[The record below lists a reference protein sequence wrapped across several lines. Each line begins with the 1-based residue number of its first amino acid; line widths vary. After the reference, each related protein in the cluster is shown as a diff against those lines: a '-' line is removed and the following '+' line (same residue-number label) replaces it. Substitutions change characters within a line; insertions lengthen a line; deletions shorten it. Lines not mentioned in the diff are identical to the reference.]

1 MGMLKTVAQAW
12 KVAEIRSKM
21 IFTLLM
27 LVVFRIGSNIPVPN
41 INRSVLAELFA
52 GETGLF
58 DLFDLF
64 SGGSFSNFTIFALS
78 ITPYITASIIIQLLG
93 MAFPY
98 FEKLAREGVEGRK
111 KMAQYTRYLTVV
123 LALVQAVGLTVGLF
137 RRAVVDK
144 SAFSIIVMVL
154 VLTAGTAFLMWLGEQ
169 INERG
174 IGNGISLII
183 FAGIVARI
191 PSGIR
196 ALATA
201 VESGSLSIVTLI
213 IFIVAA
219 VLVTAG
225 VVMIQEGQR
234 RIPVQYAKRVVGRK
248 MYGGQSTH
256 IPIKV
261 NQSGVIPIIFAL
273 SLLQFPLT
281 ITYFLKADSGFTA
294 FVTKWLSPSGMPGV
308 WVYGILNVV
317 LIIFFTYF
325 YTQATFNPVEVAD
338 NMKANGGFIP
348 GIRPGKATEEY
359 LQKVMSR
366 ITIVGAVFLALI
378 ATLPTVLSV
387 IAPESLGSI
396 HFGGTS
402 LLIAVGVALET
413 VRQLENQ
420 MLMRNYQGFL
430 K

>member
-1 MGMLKTVAQAW
+1 MGMIKTVAQAW

-41 INRSVLAELFA
+41 IDRTVLAQMFTGDA
-52 GETGLF
+52 GLF

-64 SGGSFSNFTIFALS
+64 SGGAFSNFTIFALS
-78 ITPYITASIIIQLLG
+78 ITPYITASIIVQLLG

-98 FEKLAREGVEGRK
+98 FQRLAQSGTEGRK
-111 KMAQYTRYLTVV
+111 KMAQITRYLTVV
-123 LALVQAVGLTVGLF
+123 LGLIQAVGLTVGLF
-137 RRAVVDK
+137 REAVVDR
-144 SAFSIIVMVL
+144 SVFSIILMIL

-169 INERG
+169 INDKG
-174 IGNGISLII
+174 VGNGISLII

-196 ALATA
+196 SLFTS
-201 VESGSLSIVTLI
+201 VEAGTISIITLI
-213 IFIVAA
+213 IFAILA
-219 VLVTAG
+219 VLVIAG
-225 VVMIQEGQR
+225 VVLIQEGQR
-234 RIPVQYAKRVVGRK
+234 RVPVQYAKRVVGRK

-256 IPIKV
+256 IPVKV

-281 ITYFLKADSGFTA
+281 ITYFFPDSGFTEW
-294 FVTKWLSPSGMPGV
+294 VTKWLSPAGNPGV
-308 WVYGILNVV
+308 WVYGVFNVL
-317 LIIFFTYF
+317 LIIAFNYF
-325 YTQATFNPVEVAD
+325 YTGATFNPVDVAN

-359 LQKVMSR
+359 LQKVVSR
-366 ITIVGAVFLALI
+366 ITIVGAIFLAVI
-378 ATLPTVLSV
+378 ATLPTILSV
-387 IAPESLGSI
+387 VTPLNL

-402 LLIAVGVALET
+402 LLIAVGVALDT

>member
-41 INRSVLAELFA
+41 INRSVLADLFA

-123 LALVQAVGLTVGLF
+123 LALVQAIGLTVGLF

-213 IFIVAA
+213 IFIVVA

-281 ITYFLKADSGFTA
+281 ITYFLKSDSGFTE

-308 WVYGILNVV
+308 WVYGVLNVV

-366 ITIVGAVFLALI
+366 ITIVGAIFLALI

>member
-78 ITPYITASIIIQLLG
+78 LTPYITASIIIQLLG

-123 LALVQAVGLTVGLF
+123 LALVQAIGLTVGLF

-281 ITYFLKADSGFTA
+281 ITYFLKADSGFTQ

-308 WVYGILNVV
+308 WVYGVLNVV

-359 LQKVMSR
+359 LQKVVSR
-366 ITIVGAVFLALI
+366 ITIVGAIFLALI